1 MRYCLLVFFFTMS
14 FFVRADVP
22 STEEVK
28 AAKGHEQLVLL
39 NQYMRSQAF
48 IDARTALSLAES
60 LKPNLPLNQFPKEK
74 LYLHLWQGVALN
86 FIGNRRD
93 ALILLDTVINEST
106 SAGLSDVTIEALLQR
121 ATIYE
126 EQSNSDLAL
135 TDRFNVLSMIEH
147 KGDYKLLADTQ
158 SAIGMTYFSQ
168 AKFTR
173 AFEWLLN
180 AKENYKAIDL
190 ERGVVHTLGRIGSIY
205 RSIGDLDNALSYQLQ
220 TIEGQRKVGNKK
232 SLAIAFNNTAIVY
245 KDLGK
250 YQEAI
255 EMHTKSL
262 ELKRDIGY
270 ERGMVYSFNNL
281 GETHRLAGDLATAKS
296 YLAKAE
302 ELANKLNNRML
313 LGSTNLYLGRIAI
326 TEKRYEDAERI
337 LAMAMETYR
346 KRNSASRIAEGLVEQ
361 ANLAM
366 QTQQYQSAV
375 SLLKEA
381 IEYAQKAQKNVVL
394 FKAYELLSQVYANIG
409 DFRSA
414 YDMQVTFRQSK
425 DKLFDLNSQQRVE
438 MLVVKNQ
445 IEETKRNLEFV
456 KQQAKL
462 TESELNNKISKR
474 NLLMLAVM
482 SFVLLLWYLYRQRVN
497 KRELKLVKQSQSEIA
512 EKEQKLSLSLWA
524 SGDVLWSWDLKAQ
537 TVSREN
543 ADDLS
548 ALPDGKVDPTWQNLK
563 AHVHQDDFHRLTAH
577 LESIKNQQKEAFEV
591 AQRVKNKAGEWAW
604 VQDKGK
610 VVETDSEGR
619 PLRVAGIQHDITI
632 LKQQEADLVVLN
644 TELEQRVQQRTQDL
658 VAALNDLKATQQSL
672 VEAEK
677 MAALGSL
684 VAGLAHELNTPL
696 GTAMMAVTH
705 LHAELQQLDAKI
717 QENKI
722 TKAELTEGFKVLVES
737 GDLIFSGVNRTS
749 ALVEQF
755 KRVSVSERGEGR
767 ASESFTAL
775 VNAAFKTAWQA
786 SGAPKHVE
794 LLGVFGGNITT
805 YSDPLMQ
812 VLELLISN
820 AINHA
825 EPNGQL
831 SIKVS
836 CYERNNFYEV
846 LVEDN
851 GIGVAENELTKIF
864 NPFYTLARHR
874 GHVGLGLNI
883 VFNLVSQVLGGEINC
898 ERSELGGA
906 KFRFTVEKVH
916 EKLLV

>member
-1 MRYCLLVFFFTMS
+1 
-14 FFVRADVP
+14 
-22 STEEVK
+22 
-28 AAKGHEQLVLL
+28 
-39 NQYMRSQAF
+39 
-48 IDARTALSLAES
+48 
-60 LKPNLPLNQFPKEK
+60 
-74 LYLHLWQGVALN
+74 
-86 FIGNRRD
+86 
-93 ALILLDTVINEST
+93 
-106 SAGLSDVTIEALLQR
+106 
-121 ATIYE
+121 
-126 EQSNSDLAL
+126 
-135 TDRFNVLSMIEH
+135 MIEH

-255 EMHTKSL
+255 EMHAKSL
-262 ELKRDIGY
+262 GLKREIGY

-281 GETHRLAGDLATAKS
+281 GETHRLAGDLASAKS

-361 ANLAM
+361 ANLSM
-366 QTQQYQSAV
+366 QTQQYQTAV
-375 SLLKEA
+375 SQLKEA
-381 IEYAQKAQKNVVL
+381 IEFAQKAQKNVVL
-394 FKAYELLSQVYANIG
+394 FKAYELLSQAYANIG

-438 MLVVKNQ
+438 MLVVQNQ

-462 TESELNNKISKR
+462 TESELNNKIGKR
-474 NLLMLAVM
+474 NLLMLAVV

-497 KRELKLVKQSQSEIA
+497 KRELKLVKQNQSEIA
-512 EKEQKLSLSLWA
+512 EKEQKLSLALWA

-563 AHVHQDDFHRLTAH
+563 AHVHQDDFHRLTTH

-591 AQRVKNKAGEWAW
+591 AYRVKNKAGEWAW

-644 TELEQRVQQRTQDL
+644 TELEQRVQQRTKDM
-658 VAALNDLKATQQSL
+658 VTALNDLKATQQSL

-705 LHAELQQLDAKI
+705 LHA
-717 QENKI
+717 
-722 TKAELTEGFKVLVES
+722 
-737 GDLIFSGVNRTS
+737 
-749 ALVEQF
+749 
-755 KRVSVSERGEGR
+755 
-767 ASESFTAL
+767 
-775 VNAAFKTAWQA
+775 
-786 SGAPKHVE
+786 
-794 LLGVFGGNITT
+794 
-805 YSDPLMQ
+805 
-812 VLELLISN
+812 
-820 AINHA
+820 
-825 EPNGQL
+825 
-831 SIKVS
+831 
-836 CYERNNFYEV
+836 
-846 LVEDN
+846 
-851 GIGVAENELTKIF
+851 
-864 NPFYTLARHR
+864 
-874 GHVGLGLNI
+874 
-883 VFNLVSQVLGGEINC
+883 
-898 ERSELGGA
+898 
-906 KFRFTVEKVH
+906 
-916 EKLLV
+916 

>member
-1 MRYCLLVFFFTMS
+1 M
-14 FFVRADVP
+14 RADVP
-22 STEEVK
+22 SVDDVK

-39 NQYMRSQAF
+39 NQYMSSQAF
-48 IDARTALSLAES
+48 VDARTALSLAES
-60 LKPNLPLNQFPKEK
+60 LKSNLPLNQFPQEK

-106 SAGLSDVTIEALLQR
+106 SAGLSDVTVEALLQR

-147 KGDYKLLADTQ
+147 KGNYKLLADTQ

-168 AKFTR
+168 AKFTH

-180 AKENYKAIDL
+180 AKENYQAIDL

-262 ELKRDIGY
+262 ELKREIGY

-337 LAMAMETYR
+337 LAMAMGTYR

-361 ANLAM
+361 ANLSM
-366 QTQQYQSAV
+366 QTQHYQTAV
-375 SLLKEA
+375 SQLKEA

-394 FKAYELLSQVYANIG
+394 FKAYELLSEVYANIG

-438 MLVVKNQ
+438 MLVVQNQ

-462 TESELNNKISKR
+462 TESELNNKIGKR
-474 NLLMLAVM
+474 NLLMLAVV
-482 SFVLLLWYLYRQRVN
+482 SFLLLLWYLYSQRVN
-497 KRELKLVKQSQSEIA
+497 KRELKLVKQSQAEIT
-512 EKEQKLSLSLWA
+512 EKEQKLSLALWA

-563 AHVHQDDFHRLTAH
+563 AHVHQDDFHRLTSH
-577 LESIKNQQKEAFEV
+577 LESIKNQQEEAFEV
-591 AQRVKNKAGEWAW
+591 AYRVKNKAEEWAW

-610 VVETDSEGR
+610 VVEYDPEDR
-619 PLRVAGIQHDITI
+619 PIKVAGIQHDITI

-644 TELEQRVQQRTQDL
+644 TELEKRVQQRTKDL
-658 VAALNDLKATQQSL
+658 VVALNDLKATQQSL

-705 LHAELQQLDAKI
+705 LHAELQQIEAKI
-717 QENKI
+717 EQNKL
-722 TKAELTEGFKVLVES
+722 TKIELTEGLKVLAHS

-755 KRVSVSERGEGR
+755 KRVSVSEREEGR
-767 ASESFTAL
+767 VSESFSILT
-775 VNAAFKTAWQA
+775 NAAYKSALHAAGT
-786 SGAPKHVE
+786 PEHVE
-794 LLGVFGGNITT
+794 LLSIPTGNIIT
-805 YSDPLMQ
+805 YSDSFMQ

-825 EPNGQL
+825 EPNGKL
-831 SIKVS
+831 KISVFFK
-836 CYERNNFYEV
+836 EHDNFYEV

-851 GIGVAENELTKIF
+851 GIGVPENELTKIF

-883 VFNLVSQVLGGEINC
+883 VFNLVSQVLGGEISC

-906 KFRFTVEKVH
+906 KFRFTVEKIH
-916 EKLLV
+916 EELLL